1 MEKQQLKRVLKTRH
15 LSMISMGGVIG
26 TGLFLGSGLTIN
38 SAGAGGAI
46 VAYLIGGFMT
56 YLVMLC
62 LGELAVAMPVTGSFQ
77 AYATKYIGP
86 STGFMVGIVYWM
98 SWATTVGLEFTA
110 AGLLMKRWFPDMPTW
125 IWCLFFIV
133 LLFGINALTT
143 KGFAETEYYF
153 AGIKIVAIILFII
166 IGGCAVLGIISLKGG
181 QAAPFFSNL
190 YNDGGWFPKGFTP
203 ILITMI
209 SVLYGFQGTE
219 LLGVTAGESENP
231 KRDIPKATKNIIFRV
246 LLFYVTSIII
256 VSAMVPWRN
265 AGLVESP
272 FVMMFDK
279 VGIPYAAD
287 IMNFVILTAVLSVGN
302 SGLYL
307 CSRMFFAMS
316 ESGQVPKAFGK
327 LNKRQIPMNALLV
340 SLAFALLS
348 LLTSVIAANTLFVVL
363 LAISGIGTTIAWA
376 VIALSHINF
385 RRAYIKN
392 GGKLEDLAFRVK
404 WYPFVPIASFIMCV
418 GIILSLVL
426 DPDQRASFYWATGF
440 VVSCY
445 VYYLVRF
452 KWFNNVIPIQA
463 TKIEEHL

>member
-1 MEKQQLKRVLKTRH
+1 MENQQLKRVLKRRH

-46 VAYLIGGFMT
+46 LAYIIGGAMT

-98 SWATTVGLEFTA
+98 SWATTVGLEFIA
-110 AGLLMKRWFPDMPTW
+110 AGLLMKRWFPDTPVW
-125 IWCLFFIV
+125 IWCLIFIV
-133 LLFGINALTT
+133 LLFALNALTT

-153 AGIKIVAIILFII
+153 AGIKVVAIILFII
-166 IGGCAVLGIISLKGG
+166 IGASAVLGIVPLEGG
-181 QAAPFFSNL
+181 EPTPFFTNL
-190 YNDGGWFPKGFTP
+190 YNDGGLFPNGFTVVF
-203 ILITMI
+203 ITMI
-209 SVLYGFQGTE
+209 AVLYGFQGTE

-231 KRDIPKATKNIIFRV
+231 GRDIPKATKNIIFRV
-246 LLFYVTSIII
+246 LLFYVTSIVI
-256 VSAMVPWRN
+256 VSAMVPWKQ

-272 FVMMFDK
+272 FVMMLDK
-279 VGIPYAAD
+279 VGIPYGAD

-307 CSRMFFAMS
+307 CSRMFFAMG
-316 ESGQVPKAFGK
+316 ESGQMPRVFGK
-327 LNKRQIPMNALLV
+327 LNKRGVPMNSLLI
-340 SLAFALLS
+340 SLGFALLS

-376 VIALSHINF
+376 TISLSHINF
-385 RRAYIKN
+385 RRQYIKS
-392 GGKLEDLAFRVK
+392 GGKLEDLAYRVK
-404 WYPFVPIASFIMCV
+404 WYPFVPISSFIMCV
-418 GIILSLVL
+418 GIILSLLL
-426 DPDQRASFYWATGF
+426 DPTQRASVYWSVGF
-440 VVSCY
+440 IVVCY
-445 VYYLVRF
+445 VYYNLRLKRIKNTV
-452 KWFNNVIPIQA
+452 PIQMQ
-463 TKIEEHL
+463 EM

>member
-1 MEKQQLKRVLKTRH
+1 MENQQLKRVLKTRH
-15 LSMISMGGVIG
+15 LLMISMGGVIG

-38 SAGAGGAI
+38 NAGAGGAI
-46 VAYLIGGFMT
+46 LAYLIGGVMT

-110 AGLLMKRWFPDMPTW
+110 AGLLMKRWFPYTPTW
-125 IWCLFFIV
+125 IWCLVFIV
-133 LLFGINALTT
+133 LLFGLNALTT

-153 AGIKIVAIILFII
+153 AGIKVIAIILFII
-166 IGGCAVLGIISLKGG
+166 IGSCAVLGIIPLKGG
-181 QAAPFFSNL
+181 ESAPFFANL
-190 YNDGGWFPKGFTP
+190 YNDGGLFPKGFTP
-203 ILITMI
+203 ILVTMI

-219 LLGVTAGESENP
+219 LLGVAAGESENP
-231 KRDIPKATKNIIFRV
+231 GRDIPKATKNIILRV
-246 LLFYVTSIII
+246 LLFYVTSIVL
-256 VSAMVPWRN
+256 VSAMVPWKK

-307 CSRMFFAMS
+307 CSRVFFAMS
-316 ESGQVPKAFGK
+316 ESGQVPKMFGK
-327 LNKRQIPMNALLV
+327 LNKRGIPMNALLV
-340 SLAFALLS
+340 SLGFALLS
-348 LLTSVIAANTLFVVL
+348 LLTSVIAANTLFTVL
-363 LAISGIGTTIAWA
+363 LAVSGIGTTIAWA
-376 VIALSHINF
+376 VIALSQINF
-385 RRAYIKN
+385 RKQYIKD

-404 WYPFVPIASFIMCV
+404 WYPFVPILSFIMCL
-418 GIILSLVL
+418 GIILSLIL
-426 DPDQRASFYWATGF
+426 DPQQRASFYWSTGF
-440 VVSCY
+440 VIVCY
-445 VYYLVRF
+445 AYYLLRF
-452 KWFNNVIPIQA
+452 KGFKKVAPIK
-463 TKIEEHL
+463 TSEM

>member
-1 MEKQQLKRVLKTRH
+1 MEGQQLKRVLKTRH

-46 VAYLIGGFMT
+46 VAYLVGGVMT
-56 YLVMLC
+56 YMVMLC

-86 STGFMVGIVYWM
+86 STGFMVGIAYWM

-110 AGLLMKRWFPDMPTW
+110 AGLLMKRWFPHTPTW
-125 IWCLFFIV
+125 VWCLFFIV
-133 LLFGINALTT
+133 LLFGLNALTT

-203 ILITMI
+203 ILVTMI

-219 LLGVTAGESENP
+219 LLGITAGESENP

-246 LLFYVTSIII
+246 LLFYVTSIVI
-256 VSAMVPWRN
+256 VSALVPWRK

-316 ESGQVPKAFGK
+316 ESGQVPKTFGK
-327 LNKRQIPMNALLV
+327 LNKRGIPMNALLV
-340 SLAFALLS
+340 SLGFALLS
-348 LLTSVIAANTLFVVL
+348 LLTSIIAANTLFVVL

-376 VIALSHINF
+376 VIALSHISF
-385 RRAYIKN
+385 RRSYVKN
-392 GGKLEDLAFRVK
+392 GGKLEDLVFRVK
-404 WYPFVPIASFIMCV
+404 WYPFVPISSFIMCV

-426 DPDQRASFYWATGF
+426 DPNQRASFYWATAF
-440 VVSCY
+440 VVVCY
-445 VYYLVRF
+445 VYYLARF
-452 KWFNNVIPIQA
+452 KRFNKAIPIQ
-463 TKIEEHL
+463 TSKMEENL

>member
-1 MEKQQLKRVLKTRH
+1 MENQQLKRVLKTRH

-46 VAYLIGGFMT
+46 LAYIIGGAMT

-77 AYATKYIGP
+77 AYATKFIGP

-110 AGLLMKRWFPDMPTW
+110 AGLLMKRWFPDTPTW
-125 IWCLFFIV
+125 IWCLVFIV
-133 LLFGINALTT
+133 LLFGFNALTT
-143 KGFAETEYYF
+143 KGFAETEFYF
-153 AGIKIVAIILFII
+153 AGIKVVAIILFII
-166 IGGCAVLGIISLKGG
+166 IGACAVFGIISLQGG
-181 QAAPFFSNL
+181 EPTPFFTNI
-190 YNDGGWFPKGFTP
+190 YNDGGLFPNGFTVVFV
-203 ILITMI
+203 TMI
-209 SVLYGFQGTE
+209 AVLYGFQGTE

-231 KRDIPKATKNIIFRV
+231 GRDIPKATNNIIFRV

-256 VSAMVPWRN
+256 VSAMVPWRQ

-307 CSRMFFAMS
+307 CSRMFYAMG
-316 ESGQVPKAFGK
+316 ESGQLPAVFGK
-327 LNKRQIPMNALLV
+327 LNKRGVPMNSLLI
-340 SLAFALLS
+340 SLGFALIS
-348 LLTSVIAANTLFVVL
+348 LLTSVIAANTLFVIL
-363 LAISGIGTTIAWA
+363 LAVSGIGTTIAWA
-376 VIALSHINF
+376 TISLSHINF
-385 RRAYIKN
+385 RRQYIKG

-404 WYPFVPIASFIMCV
+404 WYPFVPIVSFIMCV
-418 GIILSLVL
+418 GIILSLIL
-426 DPDQRASFYWATGF
+426 DPTQRASVYWSVGF

-445 VYYLVRF
+445 VYYNLRLKRF
-452 KWFNNVIPIQA
+452 KKTVPIQ
-463 TKIEEHL
+463 TTEI

>member
-1 MEKQQLKRVLKTRH
+1 MEKHQLKRVLKTRH

-26 TGLFLGSGLTIN
+26 TGLFLGAGLTIN

-46 VAYLIGGFMT
+46 VAYLIGGVMT

-86 STGFMVGIVYWM
+86 STGFMVGIAYWM

-110 AGLLMKRWFPDMPTW
+110 AGLLMKRWFPHTPTW
-125 IWCLFFIV
+125 IWCLFFII
-133 LLFGINALTT
+133 LLFGLNAFTT

-166 IGGCAVLGIISLKGG
+166 IGGCAVLGIIPLKGG

-190 YNDGGWFPKGFTP
+190 YNNGGFFPKGFTP

-219 LLGVTAGESENP
+219 LLGITAGESENP
-231 KRDIPKATKNIIFRV
+231 ERDIPKATKNIIFRV
-246 LLFYVTSIII
+246 LLFYVTSIVI
-256 VSAMVPWRN
+256 VSAMVPWRK

-316 ESGQVPKAFGK
+316 ESGQVPKMFGK

-348 LLTSVIAANTLFVVL
+348 LLTSVIAANSLFVVL

-385 RRAYIKN
+385 RRTFIKN
-392 GGKLEDLAFRVK
+392 GGKLEDLPFRVK
-404 WYPFVPIASFIMCV
+404 WFPFVPVASFIMCV

-426 DPDQRASFYWATGF
+426 DPAQRTSFYWATTF
-440 VVSCY
+440 VVGCY
-445 VYYLVRF
+445 IYYLVRF
-452 KWFNNVIPIQA
+452 KWTKRVVSLQA
-463 TKIEEHL
+463 AKVEENL